1 MGTTE
6 RVAEAANAIGA
17 AIARRDVAALRRL
30 LAPGFIQRTHG
41 GAVSDVETFL
51 RAIEQIPGAIRS
63 VSLEQ
68 LEVDM
73 CPAGALV
80 TGIQYAQVVVDGQ
93 LIEDRRR
100 FIDWFVEDDGLWR
113 IQAAVDLP
121 ASG

>member
-51 RAIEQIPGAIRS
+51 RAIEQIPGEIRS

-93 LIEDRRR
+93 LIEDRRG

>member
-1 MGTTE
+1 
-6 RVAEAANAIGA
+6 
-17 AIARRDVAALRRL
+17 
-30 LAPGFIQRTHG
+30 
-41 GAVSDVETFL
+41 
-51 RAIEQIPGAIRS
+51 
-63 VSLEQ
+63 
-68 LEVDM
+68 M

-100 FIDWFVEDDGLWR
+100 FIDWFVEDADLWR

>member
-17 AIARRDVAALRRL
+17 AIARRDIAALRRL

>member
-6 RVAEAANAIGA
+6 RVAEVANAIGA
-17 AIARRDVAALRRL
+17 AIARRDVTALRRL

-41 GAVSDVETFL
+41 GAASDAETFL
-51 RAIEQIPGAIRS
+51 RAIEQIPGEIRL
-63 VSLEQ
+63 VRLEQ

-80 TGIQYAQVVVDGQ
+80 TGIQYAQVVVDGR
-93 LIEDRRR
+93 LIEDRRG
-100 FIDWFVEDDGLWR
+100 FIDWFVEDAGLWR

-121 ASG
+121 AAG

>member
-51 RAIEQIPGAIRS
+51 RAIEQIPGEIRS

>member
-30 LAPGFIQRTHG
+30 LAPGFVQRTHG

-51 RAIEQIPGAIRS
+51 RAIEQIPGEIRS

-100 FIDWFVEDDGLWR
+100 FIDWFVDDAGQWR

-121 ASG
+121 AST

>member
-1 MGTTE
+1 MRTTE
-6 RVAEAANAIGA
+6 RVAEAANAIAA

-51 RAIEQIPGAIRS
+51 RAVEQIPGEIRS
-63 VSLEQ
+63 VTLEQ

-93 LIEDRRR
+93 LIEDRRG
-100 FIDWFVEDDGLWR
+100 FIDWYVEDAGLWR

-121 ASG
+121 TSG

>member
-6 RVAEAANAIGA
+6 RVAEVANAIGA
-17 AIARRDVAALRRL
+17 AIARRDVVTLRRL

-51 RAIEQIPGAIRS
+51 RAIEQIPGEIRS

-100 FIDWFVEDDGLWR
+100 FIDWFVEDAGLWR